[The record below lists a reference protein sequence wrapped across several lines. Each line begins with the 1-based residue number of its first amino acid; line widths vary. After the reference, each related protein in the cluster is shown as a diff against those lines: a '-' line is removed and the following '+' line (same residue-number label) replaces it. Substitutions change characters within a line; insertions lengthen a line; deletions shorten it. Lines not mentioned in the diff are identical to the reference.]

1 MPADFAAGPCLFVS
15 RSDFFCFGTIK
26 PFSFE
31 AGGSR
36 LHSLECPNIRKRLV
50 DGVVETTRDVMV
62 EGSGS

>member
-1 MPADFAAGPCLFVS
+1 MS